1 MQTLLRTEFGGKTVL
16 TIAHRLVTVCDYD
29 AILVMGGGKLV
40 EAGSPAEL
48 LARPHGA
55 LAAMARALGDKGEAA
70 LMERASGARVRAS
83 SDAMPIRLVA
93 PSGEGGQ
100 VLSADRRSLKL

>member
-1 MQTLLRTEFGGKTVL
+1 
-16 TIAHRLVTVCDYD
+16 
-29 AILVMGGGKLV
+29 
-40 EAGSPAEL
+40 
-48 LARPHGA
+48 
-55 LAAMARALGDKGEAA
+55 GEAA